1 MHGIKNKK
9 LTIDI
14 LPTVN
19 QTVRSYQLLPETNEC
34 IVQQGYITRYTD
46 NTDRPYRVAK
56 SYDHDDQHEVSH
68 ELLHGRLTKRL
79 HCTQQELSLK
89 GEVIFKVFH
98 SEALTD
104 QQNTKHTR
112 QKQECCVNKSRKAS
126 RHEPFKLYQGAIQDV
141 WRERKTTYAQ
151 IIYNDQDLE
160 TVAIQQLLS
169 DVAFKRD
176 PHIRRR
182 KEKLLQLYT
191 QRMTGHRRSATKRSA
206 RMKLVRDKQ
215 HLPRKPSR
223 YTVKTAS
230 TPCID
235 HRNIL
240 VTNADSNHKIITQQS
255 TFGRPKNGHTPARL
269 GWFSPGVFPIGG
281 GRTKLPAN
289 TAAGGQ
295 NRPAESKP

>member
-1 MHGIKNKK
+1 M
-9 LTIDI
+9 
-14 LPTVN
+14 
-19 QTVRSYQLLPETNEC
+19 
-34 IVQQGYITRYTD
+34 
-46 NTDRPYRVAK
+46 
-56 SYDHDDQHEVSH
+56 
-68 ELLHGRLTKRL
+68 
-79 HCTQQELSLK
+79 
-89 GEVIFKVFH
+89 FH
-98 SEALTD
+98 SEPLTD

-112 QKQECCVNKSRKAS
+112 QKQECCVKKSRKAS

-151 IIYNDQDLE
+151 IIYNDQDME
-160 TVAIQQLLS
+160 TADIQNLLS

-215 HLPRKPSR
+215 HLSRKPSR

-240 VTNADSNHKIITQQS
+240 VTNVELNHKINTRSVATPGQCI
-255 TFGRPKNGHTPARL
+255 FGRPKNDHTPARL
-269 GWFSPGVFPIGG
+269 GWFSPGIFPVEVAEEKYQRTQQPAAKTGQLKANPNLAAPPGG
-281 GRTKLPAN
+281 PGLPSGA
-289 TAAGGQ
+289 TGDYG
-295 NRPAESKP
+295 